1 MAYEEGFGDILMGDR
16 ASERHETFMGAQ
28 DLSASI
34 SRSDLLVFEARLLQ
48 QMREFMT
55 IGTSPHG
62 PFNGCRSPADLHILR
77 SEESAPDLHLS
88 PSPPDQLSEPE
99 TPTTR
104 TIRRPKY
111 GPPRIPTANSLDDVL
126 RYWEDGAPEK
136 GLVVP
141 LANWCINFKPHEYRK

>member
-1 MAYEEGFGDILMGDR
+1 VCNIYSLHGIILR
-16 ASERHETFMGAQ
+16 CIPAPLPAVS
-28 DLSASI
+28 
-34 SRSDLLVFEARLLQ
+34 
-48 QMREFMT
+48 
-55 IGTSPHG
+55 
-62 PFNGCRSPADLHILR
+62 SPADLHILR

-141 LANWCINFKPHEYRK
+141 LANWCINFKPHEYRNETQKYSLMGILRDEFMIHCNGDWDIFESRYSDL